1 MHQCLSFDKSS
12 FAGVDMLMKAV
23 GKDRTSYLVS
33 FFKTFLDSMVSS
45 CLAWF
50 LKKFLKFL
58 IILIYANYFEQSVT
72 LRNSNF
78 VCVL

>member
-12 FAGVDMLMKAV
+12 FADVDMLMKAV
-23 GKDRTSYLVS
+23 GKDCTSYLVS
-33 FFKTFLDSMVSS
+33 VFRTFLDSMVSPGH
-45 CLAWF
+45 AWF
-50 LKKFLKFL
+50 LNKFLKFL